1 MRLTATELTIA
12 ASLARGLD
20 SIERSLASPDEDLA
34 VPNAHRTGDVV
45 VALSADQVRA
55 LLIER
60 RAADTE
66 KLAALGLRWEPSTD
80 PAQSALGQTVVQ
92 ATDWRP

>member
-34 VPNAHRTGDVV
+34 LPNAYRTGDVV

-60 RAADTE
+60 RAGDIAR
-66 KLAALGLRWEPSTD
+66 LAGLGLRWET
-80 PAQSALGQTVVQ
+80 AEVVGHAVVQ
-92 ATDWRP
+92 STGWHP